1 MKEIYK
7 PQTFL
12 SVILNSKNEDT
23 TSLFFRTKAAAF
35 MRNKYAFLLLAFL
48 LFLGGNV
55 WGQTTYTWS
64 GSSSSAWLTV
74 ANWSSSGHPGAFNS
88 NTNSDIAYFNNNTQL
103 TVGINMNNG
112 SPKGIFYLGAIN
124 IGTSATSARTI
135 KNSAGSQN
143 GTLFLNGVLLNSLA
157 NTIIWNQSSNTHTIT
172 NGTPALNIALNNVTN
187 NVIQITGTGSVTIN
201 STIINGS
208 GSNLTKAGSGS
219 GVLTL
224 GSAANSY
231 SGTTTITAG
240 ELRLNPSNTTATF
253 ASQINLN
260 GGTLSTTAI
269 TPNTTITS
277 SSTLNV
283 SENSIIA
290 LGSNVHSLKFAA
302 SNGVSWTSGK
312 VITITGWTGTIGACS
327 TGTAGKIFVGSTTS
341 GLTAAQLAQIKFTI
355 SGVDYPATILT
366 TGELVPIL
374 KLVVTNPGN
383 QIDGTPFAV
392 TVTSVDFN
400 GTAINVTANTGITL
414 TSTNA
419 ISGTTTATINSG
431 ASTTA
436 GFSGVILAAGT
447 NATIT
452 AVSSS
457 GNCLLPGTSTVFDV
471 TSSGGPSLSTTALT
485 DFGTQCANATY
496 GPNKFTI
503 TGTAL
508 TTADVTVGALSGFTY
523 STTAGGTYTTSL
535 TLSQGGGA
543 YSQDIYVKF
552 SPISGSSYNGSI
564 GVGGG
569 GASNINVAAKG
580 TGIAPVTPAVS
591 TSAATSVSYSSAT
604 LNGNVTTLGVCP
616 NSTEKG
622 FVYAVTATNSSPAV
636 GGSGVSKVVVGSIA
650 TGIYNTGLTGLSSS
664 TQYSVTAYVFDG
676 TTYTYGTTLT
686 FTTLD
691 ALTLTGTLSHG
702 SVCPGSST
710 SSITYT
716 IKNNSIATVTGITV
730 SSNNTEFA
738 VSGLSSTS
746 ITAGSTA
753 TYKVTFTP
761 ASAGSKNATITVSAA
776 DAASVSNTV
785 TGTGIA
791 PVTPAVST
799 SAATSVSY
807 SSATLNG
814 NVTTLGVCPNS
825 TEKGFVYAETATNAS
840 PIVGG
845 TGVTKTPVGSIS
857 TGSYNTGLT
866 GLTPSTNYSFRAYV
880 YDGTTYTYGT
890 ILNFTTLT
898 PPANDECSNATT
910 LTVNAAAIS
919 GTLLYSNYSSPFT
932 SKNDVWYK
940 FTATCPSTHTIT
952 VSGFSGDVDVY
963 LFDQSSACPTSTT
976 SVASSTGSTST
987 ETINYTVTSGT
998 TYYIRVI
1005 AYNSVAESSTFNIQ
1019 VTGTTTVPTQP
1030 NPIVGETSP
1039 CPGVEEVYS
1048 VDPVAGATS
1057 YTWTLPSGWSGSST
1071 TNSITATSGTSGG
1084 TISVTANNACGSST
1098 PSTLAVS
1105 ILTTPSAPT
1114 ATAGTAIDGA
1124 SFTAN
1129 WNSVA
1134 GATGYYVDVYTS
1146 NPSPTDLFISEYV
1159 EGSSNNK
1166 YIEIY
1171 NGTGASVNLSN
1182 YKLRLFA
1189 NGNSSPT
1196 NDITLSGTLADGAVI
1211 VYQNSGSTIY
1221 AGSTTDN
1228 AACNFNGDDAV
1239 ALYKTT
1245 TSSYVDIFG
1254 RIGEDPG
1261 TAWTAAGGY
1270 STLDKTLVRKSS
1282 IISGVSSNPSS
1293 GFPTLATEW
1302 DLYSQDDVSHLG
1314 SHDIVAGKQYVLG
1327 YENVYTTSTSL
1338 VVTGLSPN
1346 TTYYYVVRADNGN
1359 CSSPNSNEINVTTTS
1374 CAAAT
1379 HTVTSILPTT
1389 GPVGTRVMITGTGFT
1404 NVTDITMGGVAV
1416 TDFTVLNTTTIIVR
1430 IPSGATTNS
1439 INIYNSGCPKAS
1451 PTFTVLISDGNCGAG
1466 GAITASD
1473 LFISEVYDAEV
1484 GSRGYIEIYNGTG
1497 AAVNL
1502 SSYKLKIYTG
1512 ATTWVTLSGTLGI
1525 NQFAVVK
1532 IGNSGTNC
1540 DATISATGALLIN
1553 RSTSSGYNKNDYI
1566 ELYKGTTK
1574 IDRVQTPNETGFNL
1588 ERNTLT
1594 GAPSPTFNAANWT
1607 LTSTETC
1614 STLGTSSL
1622 TSNPLLVI
1630 NTSPIDNSIC
1640 PVGSIQF
1647 SVAATAN
1654 PSPVSTYNWYYNNS
1668 LDMAGWQLVSGNI
1681 ASATGTN
1688 TATLTLPADFA
1699 PLYNYQFYCVVTKS
1713 NGGNTC
1719 TKYTDAAR
1727 FIYPTARY
1735 YRTKLSTTNGSWT
1748 TASEWEMTDDANF
1761 VSPTPI
1767 TACAYPCSA
1776 NSSAAVIQNGTK
1788 TTIGDGIASFTTDI
1802 DKLTIENTGTLELHT
1817 KSKITVYDSTAAGA
1831 DIIVNG
1837 TLIDRGSTSNGVYFT
1852 GSSYTNG
1859 SGWIL
1864 GNAGTIIKTNAS
1876 SVDDYKTH
1884 YQDGISNIPDGSS
1897 GAKWTYSYN
1906 GDGNP
1911 SVNAVGM
1918 YYPNLYFENTTGV
1931 FHDFIT
1937 ATSLLKGTTDY
1948 CTVKGNM
1955 FIGTTGS
1962 SGVQIYNNNT
1972 YSQAMKILG
1981 SLSIGSGSSFT
1992 NISYNGSTSSVH
2004 GYGTGIE
2011 LFGNLTNNGTLTN
2024 NANSTGIL
2032 MFSGGATQAV
2042 SGSGTFNL
2050 WNVELNK
2057 NTQTLVDQQV
2067 NLTADNKLNF
2077 NSGGILKTGTN
2088 VFSVSN
2094 GDAVNA
2100 VTGFQTPFI
2109 ANTGAPN
2116 YSNDKYV
2123 WGKLERYINS
2133 SAIYVYPIG
2142 DAVAGEGYNPLRF
2155 DRKTGDGKAT
2165 AQFIPVAGGAGNCVI
2180 GPIYFSCGGVTKFF
2194 EYQKMT
2200 SEGKWNMSSSTG
2212 TTFTYDIYLHP
2223 NQVNLDIYPNE
2234 DANADPLFYKK
2245 NYRALKSLTG
2255 TTDWKSSP
2263 PLPDSVPTA
2272 KCY

>member
-35 MRNKYAFLLLAFL
+35 MKNKYAFLLLAFL
-48 LFLGGNV
+48 LFLGGNCS
-55 WGQTTYTWS
+55 GQTTAIYEVASTTTVTPTGTAPS
-64 GSSSSAWLTV
+64 GSSVSYTQTYTAAKQITKDNSATLTLTGY
-74 ANWSSSGHPGAFNS
+74 AGYKITQITLEMKS
-88 NTNSDIAYFNNNTQL
+88 NTS
-103 TVGINMNNG
+103 
-112 SPKGIFYLGAIN
+112 KGI
-124 IGTSATSARTI
+124 
-135 KNSAGSQN
+135 
-143 GTLFLNGVLLNSLA
+143 
-157 NTIIWNQSSNTHTIT
+157 
-172 NGTPALNIALNNVTN
+172 
-187 NVIQITGTGSVTIN
+187 
-201 STIINGS
+201 
-208 GSNLTKAGSGS
+208 
-219 GVLTL
+219 
-224 GSAANSY
+224 
-231 SGTTTITAG
+231 
-240 ELRLNPSNTTATF
+240 
-253 ASQINLN
+253 
-260 GGTLSTTAI
+260 GTLSVVA
-269 TPNTTITS
+269 
-277 SSTLNV
+277 
-283 SENSIIA
+283 
-290 LGSNVHSLKFAA
+290 
-302 SNGVSWTSGK
+302 
-312 VITITGWTGTIGACS
+312 
-327 TGTAGKIFVGSTTS
+327 GSTTIS
-341 GLTAAQLAQIKFTI
+341 SVSPTAAFNTASWYGAWSTSYVNVVKTPTAYSIGSGENVVISIAATENSLYIQKYTI
-355 SGVDYPATILT
+355 VYESVAPCSSPPTTEATNIIATPT
-366 TGELVPIL
+366 TTSTALSW
-374 KLVVTNPGN
+374 TNG
-383 QIDGTPFAV
+383 
-392 TVTSVDFN
+392 N
-400 GTAINVTANTGITL
+400 GTNR
-414 TSTNA
+414 
-419 ISGTTTATINSG
+419 
-431 ASTTA
+431 
-436 GFSGVILAAGT
+436 
-447 NATIT
+447 
-452 AVSSS
+452 AVF
-457 GNCLLPGTSTVFDV
+457 VKQ
-471 TSSGGPSLSTTALT
+471 TSSGTP
-485 DFGTQCANATY
+485 
-496 GPNKFTI
+496 
-503 TGTAL
+503 
-508 TTADVTVGALSGFTY
+508 
-523 STTAGGTYTTSL
+523 
-535 TLSQGGGA
+535 
-543 YSQDIYVKF
+543 
-552 SPISGSSYNGSI
+552 SPI
-564 GVGGG
+564 
-569 GASNINVAAKG
+569 
-580 TGIAPVTPAVS
+580 
-591 TSAATSVSYSSAT
+591 
-604 LNGNVTTLGVCP
+604 
-616 NSTEKG
+616 
-622 FVYAVTATNSSPAV
+622 
-636 GGSGVSKVVVGSIA
+636 
-650 TGIYNTGLTGLSSS
+650 
-664 TQYSVTAYVFDG
+664 DG
-676 TTYTYGTTLT
+676 TTYTANTTFGSGTQI
-686 FTTLD
+686 
-691 ALTLTGTLSHG
+691 
-702 SVCPGSST
+702 GSSGW
-710 SSITYT
+710 YCVY
-716 IKNNSIATVTGITV
+716 N
-730 SSNNTEFA
+730 
-738 VSGLSSTS
+738 
-746 ITAGSTA
+746 
-753 TYKVTFTP
+753 
-761 ASAGSKNATITVSAA
+761 
-776 DAASVSNTV
+776 
-785 TGTGIA
+785 GTGNS
-791 PVTPAVST
+791 VT
-799 SAATSVSY
+799 
-807 SSATLNG
+807 
-814 NVTTLGVCPNS
+814 
-825 TEKGFVYAETATNAS
+825 
-840 PIVGG
+840 
-845 TGVTKTPVGSIS
+845 IS
-857 TGSYNTGLT
+857 
-866 GLTPSTNYSFRAYV
+866 GLTPSTTYRAMVVEYNCSPGSEK
-880 YDGTTYTYGT
+880 YLTNTASDNPN
-890 ILNFTTLT
+890 NFTTLT
-898 PPANDECSNATT
+898 PPANDECSNATDVIVGSTTAGTTTSATLNT
-910 LTVNAAAIS
+910 LTSEPYA
-919 GTLLYSNYSSPFT
+919 YT
-932 SKNDVWYK
+932 SDVWYK
-940 FTATCPSTHTIT
+940 VTPTCTGTLT
-952 VSGFSGDVDVY
+952 V
-963 LFDQSSACPTSTT
+963 
-976 SVASSTGSTST
+976 STST
-987 ETINYTVTSGT
+987 SGQDLDIYVFSTSCPSSATSYVIGGNGAATSKTTETTSAFSVTNGT
-998 TYYIRVI
+998 TYYIRIALYGTATGTFNVTVAGTQAQPSVI
-1005 AYNSVAESSTFNIQ
+1005 TPPSNLCVGSSATYSVTNITGLTFIWTLPSGWSGTSTSNSISVTPNTTGGTISVAAVGCATSTPRTLITATP
-1019 VTGTTTVPTQP
+1019 VATPTQP

-1098 PSTLAVS
+1098 ASTLAVT

-1114 ATAGTAIDGA
+1114 ATAGTAIDGT

-1171 NGTGASVNLSN
+1171 NGTGTSVNLSN

-1189 NGNSSPT
+1189 NGAISPT

-1992 NISYNGSTSSVH
+1992 NISYNG
-2004 GYGTGIE
+2004 
-2011 LFGNLTNNGTLTN
+2011 
-2024 NANSTGIL
+2024 
-2032 MFSGGATQAV
+2032 
-2042 SGSGTFNL
+2042 
-2050 WNVELNK
+2050 
-2057 NTQTLVDQQV
+2057 
-2067 NLTADNKLNF
+2067 
-2077 NSGGILKTGTN
+2077 
-2088 VFSVSN
+2088 
-2094 GDAVNA
+2094 
-2100 VTGFQTPFI
+2100 
-2109 ANTGAPN
+2109 
-2116 YSNDKYV
+2116 
-2123 WGKLERYINS
+2123 
-2133 SAIYVYPIG
+2133 
-2142 DAVAGEGYNPLRF
+2142 
-2155 DRKTGDGKAT
+2155 
-2165 AQFIPVAGGAGNCVI
+2165 
-2180 GPIYFSCGGVTKFF
+2180 
-2194 EYQKMT
+2194 
-2200 SEGKWNMSSSTG
+2200 
-2212 TTFTYDIYLHP
+2212 
-2223 NQVNLDIYPNE
+2223 
-2234 DANADPLFYKK
+2234 
-2245 NYRALKSLTG
+2245 
-2255 TTDWKSSP
+2255 
-2263 PLPDSVPTA
+2263 
-2272 KCY
+2272 